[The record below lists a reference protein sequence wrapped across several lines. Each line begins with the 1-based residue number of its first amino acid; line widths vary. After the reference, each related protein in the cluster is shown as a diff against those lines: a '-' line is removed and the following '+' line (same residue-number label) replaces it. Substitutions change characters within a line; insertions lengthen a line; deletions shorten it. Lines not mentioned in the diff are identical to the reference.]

1 MRQLLSSILLT
12 FCVFLNL
19 CCNSEESG
27 TISIGQTLRFRSEI
41 LKEEREIFVHLPVGY
56 NQNKLNYPVLFVLDG
71 DRHFSYSVGVEDFL
85 SRVGRAPEMIVI
97 GIPNI
102 NRIRDFSLGQEQNGR
117 ADEVIKFLELELIPY
132 IDSNYRTQPYRIL
145 NGWSLTGAFSVYAYF
160 SKPGLFNG
168 IIAMSPSFQPFYEQ
182 LIDYVHGILIE
193 KKFISG
199 YLFFT
204 LGDEPRLANHV
215 ERFVDLLNE
224 QFLNKDLWKYSV
236 FKTED
241 HGSVRLKS
249 LYAGLEFLFDG
260 WPLTLD
266 IAEQGADNV
275 KAHYSKLSMR
285 FGYEIEIPENF
296 INQVG
301 YELLLQDQVDKAIEI
316 FQLNAEVHPDS
327 ANVYDSLGEAYERA
341 DLLEK
346 ALENFEIA
354 YQKALEASHPNLD
367 VFKTNLERARKIL
380 DK

>member
-1 MRQLLSSILLT
+1 MKRFLSSMLFAL
-12 FCVFLNL
+12 CVFISF
-19 CCNSEESG
+19 CCISKESD
-27 TISIGQTLRFRSEI
+27 TISIGQSLQLRSEI
-41 LKEEREIFVHLPVGY
+41 LNEERDIFVHLPDGY

-85 SRVGRAPEMIVI
+85 SRVGRAPEMIVV

-102 NRIRDFSLGQEQNGR
+102 NRVRDFSLGQEQNGR
-117 ADEVIKFLELELIPY
+117 ADEFIKFLEFELIPY
-132 IDSNYRTQPYRIL
+132 IDSKYRTQPYRIL
-145 NGWSLTGAFSVYAYF
+145 NGWSLTGAFSIYTYF

-168 IIAMSPSFQPFYEQ
+168 IIAMSPSFQPLYVQ
-182 LIDYVHGILIE
+182 LIDHVRGVLAE
-193 KKFISG
+193 DKPISS

-204 LGDEPRLANHV
+204 LGDEPRLINYM

-224 QFLNKDLWKYSV
+224 RSLNKDLWKYAA

-249 LYAGLEFLFDG
+249 LYAGLEFLFAG
-260 WPLTLD
+260 WPLTLN
-266 IAEQGADNV
+266 IAEQGAENV
-275 KAHYSKLSMR
+275 RAHYRKLSEH

-316 FQLNAEVHPDS
+316 FQLNVETHPES

-341 DLLEK
+341 GNLEK

-354 YQKALEASHPNLD
+354 YEMALDTSHPNLD
-367 VFKTNLERARKIL
+367 VFQTNLERMRKIL
-380 DK
+380 EK